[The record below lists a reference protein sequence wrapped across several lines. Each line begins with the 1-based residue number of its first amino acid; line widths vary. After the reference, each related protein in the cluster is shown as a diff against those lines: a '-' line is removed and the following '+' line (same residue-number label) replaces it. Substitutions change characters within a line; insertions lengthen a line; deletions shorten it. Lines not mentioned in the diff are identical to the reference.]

1 LTVRL
6 VPVYRQPVE
15 RSAAIVTGAARGIG
29 RAIALRL
36 ARDGSRIALAD
47 LNLPA
52 AEHVRNEIIAAGGDA
67 IAVRTDVADEGSC
80 AACVARALESYGRID
95 VLVND
100 AAVFADLIRRP
111 LWEIEVAEW
120 DRVFGVNVRGMWL
133 MMKAVFPV
141 MRDQGSGSIIN
152 VSSNTFL
159 SGVPGFAHYVA
170 SKGAVVGLTRS
181 AAREFGELN
190 VRVNCILPGLT
201 RTEVERTVDEPGRYE
216 QLLRS
221 QSIKR
226 ISVPDD
232 LVGTVAFLA
241 SNDSSFMT
249 GQALTID
256 GGNTF
261 H

>member
-1 LTVRL
+1 VK
-6 VPVYRQPVE
+6 

-29 RAIALRL
+29 HAIALRL
-36 ARDGSRIALAD
+36 ARDGFRILIAD
-47 LNLPA
+47 LNLA
-52 AEHVRNEIIAAGGDA
+52 QARLVCDEIIIAGGEA
-67 IAVRTDVADEGSC
+67 IAVRTDVADEASC
-80 AACVARALESYGRID
+80 ASCVAHALENYGRID

-100 AAVFADLIRRP
+100 AAISADLVRRP

-133 MMKAVFPV
+133 MMKAVFPA

-181 AAREFGELN
+181 AARELGEMN
-190 VRVNCILPGLT
+190 IRVNCIMPGLT
-201 RTEVERTVDEPGRYE
+201 RTEVERTVDEPGRYD

-226 ISVPDD
+226 VSVPDD

-241 SNDSSFMT
+241 SSDSSFMT

>member
-1 LTVRL
+1 MDISV
-6 VPVYRQPVE
+6 
-15 RSAAIVTGAARGIG
+15 AIVTGAARGIG

-36 ARDGSRIALAD
+36 ARDGFRIVIAD
-47 LNLPA
+47 LNLAA
-52 AEHVRNEIIAAGGDA
+52 AELVGGEVIAAGGE
-67 IAVRTDVADEGSC
+67 AVAVLTDVADEASC
-80 AACVARALESYGRID
+80 AACAARALESYGRID

-100 AAVFADLIRRP
+100 AAIFADLVRRP
-111 LWEIEVAEW
+111 LWEIDVAEW

-133 MMKAVFPV
+133 MMKAVFPA
-141 MRDQGSGSIIN
+141 MRERGSGSVIN

-181 AAREFGELN
+181 AARELGEHN
-190 VRVNCILPGLT
+190 IRVNCIMPGLT
-201 RTEVERTVDEPGRYE
+201 RTEVERAVDEPGRYD

-226 ISVPDD
+226 VGVPDD

-241 SNDSSFMT
+241 SNDSNFMT
-249 GQALTID
+249 GQALAVD

>member
-1 LTVRL
+1 
-6 VPVYRQPVE
+6 VE

-36 ARDGSRIALAD
+36 ARDGFRILIAD
-47 LNLPA
+47 LNLA
-52 AEHVRNEIIAAGGDA
+52 QARLVCDEIITAGGEA
-67 IAVRTDVADEGSC
+67 VAVRTDVADEATCASC
-80 AACVARALESYGRID
+80 VEHALENYGRID

-100 AAVFADLIRRP
+100 AAIFADLVRRP

-133 MMKAVFPV
+133 MMKAVFPA
-141 MRDQGSGSIIN
+141 MRDQGSGSIIY

-159 SGVPGFAHYVA
+159 SGVPGFAHYDA

-181 AAREFGELN
+181 AARELGEMN
-190 VRVNCILPGLT
+190 IRVNCIMPGLT
-201 RTEVERTVDEPGRYE
+201 RTEVERTVDEPDRYD

-226 ISVPDD
+226 VSVPDD

-241 SNDSSFMT
+241 SSDSSFMT

>member
-1 LTVRL
+1 MDICV
-6 VPVYRQPVE
+6 
-15 RSAAIVTGAARGIG
+15 AIVTGAARGIG
-29 RAIALRL
+29 RAIGVRL
-36 ARDGSRIALAD
+36 AQNGFRIVIAD
-47 LNLPA
+47 LNLA
-52 AEHVRNEIIAAGGDA
+52 QAELVREEIISAGGEA
-67 IAVRTDVADEGSC
+67 IAVRTDVADEASC
-80 AACVARALESYGRID
+80 AACAARAIESYGRID

-100 AAVFADLIRRP
+100 AAIFADLVRRP
-111 LWEIEVAEW
+111 LWEIDVAEW

-133 MMKAVFPV
+133 MMKAVFPA
-141 MRDQGSGSIIN
+141 MRDRGSGSIVN

-181 AAREFGELN
+181 AARELGELN

-201 RTEVERTVDEPGRYE
+201 RTEVERAVDEPGRYD

-226 ISVPDD
+226 VGVPDD

-241 SNDSSFMT
+241 SSDSSFMT
-249 GQALTID
+249 GQALTVD